1 MKSTEKIQR
10 TTPPY
15 PPSFIDRLLR
25 FIEKL
30 PIPYWATY
38 LLLFIVQSLI
48 NHVLIWVDGGAPF
61 PTFHRISLIF
71 PLWLWIPL
79 AIVTFLNK
87 TSETTLDNFR
97 PLLTMDDDTFNELKY
112 KFTTNPRQ
120 GVVISSAIWLIVII
134 TIHFSSRDL
143 YARLGYGSPVLNL
156 VSLLEGVLSYSIGSV
171 LYYQSLRQLWLVNR
185 TLKTVK
191 RFNLFNLNPVYAFSR
206 LTAWTG
212 ISWVFMAV
220 CTLLLFPLEF
230 APELLLGFVIIQ
242 FGLAFAAFVLPLRFV
257 NSSLVL
263 EKLRLLTEHQQR
275 VESTLARLHQ
285 QIDQNELSE
294 MEPLNYAVAALNAE
308 RDILEKIP
316 TLPWRTETLK
326 GFLSATVLPI
336 ILLIIQMII
345 QKWLGG

>member
-1 MKSTEKIQR
+1 MNSTEKIQSIAL
-10 TTPPY
+10 PY
-15 PPSFIDRLLR
+15 PPSFIDRFLR

-38 LLLFIVQSLI
+38 SLLFILQSLI
-48 NHVLIWVDGGAPF
+48 NHILVWVDGGAPF
-61 PTFHRISLIF
+61 FMFQSISLTL

-97 PLLTMDDDTFNELKY
+97 PLLKMDNDTFNKLKY
-112 KFTTNPRQ
+112 EFTTNPRR
-120 GVVISSAIWLIVII
+120 GVVISSVIWLIAFF
-134 TIHFSSRDL
+134 TIHFSSYDL
-143 YARLGYGSPVLNL
+143 YARFGFGNFLINL
-156 VSLLEGVLSYSIGSV
+156 IAVEGALSYGIGSV
-171 LYYQSLRQLWLVNR
+171 LYYHSLRQLWLVNR
-185 TLKTVK
+185 TVKTVK
-191 RFNLFNLNPVYAFSR
+191 RFNLFDLNPVYAFSR

-220 CTLLLFPLEF
+220 CTLLSFPIEF
-230 APELLLGFVIIQ
+230 APELLLGFAIIQ
-242 FGLAFAAFVLPLRFV
+242 FGLAFVAFVLPLRFV
-257 NSSLVL
+257 NRSLVL

-294 MEPLNYAVAALNAE
+294 MEPLNYAVAALNSE
-308 RDILEKIP
+308 RDILKNIP
-316 TLPWRTETLK
+316 TLPWRTETLT

-336 ILLIIQMII
+336 ILLIIQMIV